1 MNNLYFYLSK
11 ILAPLINF
19 TNFLIFGIL
28 VLYIFYKI
36 YKNHKVKIFLK
47 IFVTCFLF
55 VAILPIGNFGIKLLE
70 SEFLNQ
76 KKIKKIDNIFVL
88 AGSENL
94 EASKLTFKTNLNDSS
109 ERLIATVKLGLENPD
124 AKIYFLGGQG
134 LMVKTNINESNI
146 AKNFFSDVGFN
157 TDRVYFVDNTRNTIE
172 NLRKI
177 VDLNISNKSNILITS
192 AFHMKRAL
200 IISRKFKLNL
210 IPYAVD
216 FRLIKHGN
224 LLNYYQTFKISDNL
238 FKFDLFIRE
247 LLGIISFKMFL

>member
-1 MNNLYFYLSK
+1 ML
-11 ILAPLINF
+11 
-19 TNFLIFGIL
+19 
-28 VLYIFYKI
+28 
-36 YKNHKVKIFLK
+36 
-47 IFVTCFLF
+47 
-55 VAILPIGNFGIKLLE
+55 VAILPIGSFGIKLLE
-70 SEFLNQ
+70 SEFLIQ

-94 EASKLTFKTNLNDSS
+94 EASKLSFKTNLNDSS

-124 AKIYFLGGQG
+124 AKIYYLGGQG
-134 LMVKTNINESNI
+134 YMVKNDINETNI
-146 AKNFFSDVGFN
+146 AKSFFSDVGFN
-157 TDRVYFVDNTRNTIE
+157 TDRIYFVDNTRNTIE

-177 VDLNISNKSNILITS
+177 TDFNVSNKSNILITS

-216 FRLIKHGN
+216 FRSIKEDN
-224 LLNYYQTFKISDNL
+224 LLNNYQQFNISDNL

-247 LLGIISFKMFL
+247 LIGIISFKVFL

>member
-1 MNNLYFYLSK
+1 MNNVYFYLSK

-19 TNFLIFGIL
+19 TNFVIFGIL
-28 VLYIFYKI
+28 ILYIFYKI
-36 YKNHKVKIFLK
+36 NKNYKVKIFLK
-47 IFVTCFLF
+47 IFVTLFLL

-94 EASKLTFKTNLNDSS
+94 EASKLTFKTNLSDSS

-134 LMVKTNINESNI
+134 FMVKNDINESHI
-146 AKNFFSDVGFN
+146 AKSFFSDVGFN
-157 TDRVYFVDNTRNTIE
+157 TDRIDFVDNTKNTIE

-177 VDLNISNKSNILITS
+177 TDLNISNKSNILITS
-192 AFHMKRAL
+192 AFHMKRVL
-200 IISRKFKLNL
+200 IISRKFKLDL

-216 FRLIKHGN
+216 FRSIKEDN
-224 LLNYYQTFKISDNL
+224 LLNKYQKFNILDNV

-247 LLGIISFKMFL
+247 LLGIISFKILM

>member
-1 MNNLYFYLSK
+1 VYFYLSK
-11 ILAPLINF
+11 ILTPLINF
-19 TNFLIFGIL
+19 TNFFIFGIII
-28 VLYIFYKI
+28 LYIFYKI
-36 YKNHKVKIFLK
+36 KKNYKVKIFLK
-47 IFVTCFLF
+47 IFITFFLF

-94 EASKLTFKTNLNDSS
+94 EASKLTLKTNLNDAS
-109 ERLIATVKLGLENPD
+109 ERLIATVKLGLENPE
-124 AKIYFLGGQG
+124 AKIYFLGGEG
-134 LMVKTNINESNI
+134 FMVKNDINESNI
-146 AKNFFSDVGFN
+146 AKSFFSDVGFN
-157 TDRVYFVDNTRNTIE
+157 TDRIYFVDNTRNTIE

-177 VDLNISNKSNILITS
+177 VNLNISNKSNILITS

-216 FRLIKHGN
+216 FRSIKEGN
-224 LLNYYQTFKISDNL
+224 LLNKYQKFNILDNL

-247 LLGIISFKMFL
+247 LLGIISFKILL

>member
-1 MNNLYFYLSK
+1 MYFYLSK

-28 VLYIFYKI
+28 ILYIFYKI
-36 YKNHKVKIFLK
+36 NKNYKVKIFLK
-47 IFVTCFLF
+47 IFVTLFLL

-134 LMVKTNINESNI
+134 FMVKNDINESHI
-146 AKNFFSDVGFN
+146 AKSFFSDVGFN
-157 TDRVYFVDNTRNTIE
+157 TDRIDFVDNTKNTIE

-177 VDLNISNKSNILITS
+177 TDLNISNKSNILITS

-200 IISRKFKLNL
+200 IISRKFKLDL

-216 FRLIKHGN
+216 FRSIKEDN
-224 LLNYYQTFKISDNL
+224 LLNKYQKFNILDNL

-247 LLGIISFKMFL
+247 LLGIISFKILM

>member
-1 MNNLYFYLSK
+1 MYFYLSK

-28 VLYIFYKI
+28 ILYIFYKI
-36 YKNHKVKIFLK
+36 NKNYKVKIFLK
-47 IFVTCFLF
+47 IFVTLFLL

-70 SEFLNQ
+70 SEFLIQ
-76 KKIKKIDNIFVL
+76 KKIKKIDNIFIL

-134 LMVKTNINESNI
+134 FMVKNDINESHI
-146 AKNFFSDVGFN
+146 AKSFFSDVGFN
-157 TDRVYFVDNTRNTIE
+157 TDRIDFVDNTKNTIE

-177 VDLNISNKSNILITS
+177 TDLNISNKSNILITS

-200 IISRKFKLNL
+200 IISRKFKLDL

-216 FRLIKHGN
+216 FRSIKEDN
-224 LLNYYQTFKISDNL
+224 LLNKYQKFNILDNL

-247 LLGIISFKMFL
+247 LLGIISFKILM

>member
-1 MNNLYFYLSK
+1 MYFYLSK

-55 VAILPIGNFGIKLLE
+55 IAILPIGNFGFKLLE

-109 ERLIATVKLGLENPD
+109 ERLIATVKLGLENPG

-134 LMVKTNINESNI
+134 LMVKNDINEANI
-146 AKNFFSDVGFN
+146 AKSFFSDVGFN
-157 TDRVYFVDNTRNTIE
+157 TDRIYFVDDTRNTIE

-177 VDLNISNKSNILITS
+177 TDLNISNKSNILITS

-200 IISRKFKLNL
+200 IISRKFKLDL

-216 FRLIKHGN
+216 FRSIKEDNLIN
-224 LLNYYQTFKISDNL
+224 NYQNFNILDNL
-238 FKFDLFIRE
+238 FKFELFIRE
-247 LLGIISFKMFL
+247 IMGIISVKVFL

>member
-1 MNNLYFYLSK
+1 MS
-11 ILAPLINF
+11 PLINS

-28 VLYIFYKI
+28 ILYIFYKI
-36 YKNHKVKIFLK
+36 NKKHKVKIFLK
-47 IFVTCFLF
+47 IFITFFLF

-134 LMVKTNINESNI
+134 FMVKNATNEATI
-146 AKNFFSDVGFN
+146 ARGFFSDVGFN
-157 TDRVYFVDNTRNTIE
+157 TDRIYFVENSRNTIE
-172 NLRKI
+172 NLRTIK
-177 VDLNISNKSNILITS
+177 DLNILNKSNVLITS

-200 IISRKFKLNL
+200 IISRKFKLDL

-216 FRLIKHGN
+216 FRSIKEDN
-224 LLNYYQTFKISDNL
+224 LLNYYQKFNILDNL
-238 FKFDLFIRE
+238 FKFELFIRE
-247 LLGIISFKMFL
+247 LMGIISFKVFL

>member
-1 MNNLYFYLSK
+1 MK
-11 ILAPLINF
+11 QE
-19 TNFLIFGIL
+19 T
-28 VLYIFYKI
+28 
-36 YKNHKVKIFLK
+36 
-47 IFVTCFLF
+47 
-55 VAILPIGNFGIKLLE
+55 
-70 SEFLNQ
+70 
-76 KKIKKIDNIFVL
+76 
-88 AGSENL
+88 
-94 EASKLTFKTNLNDSS
+94 
-109 ERLIATVKLGLENPD
+109 
-124 AKIYFLGGQG
+124 
-134 LMVKTNINESNI
+134 
-146 AKNFFSDVGFN
+146 
-157 TDRVYFVDNTRNTIE
+157 TIE

-216 FRLIKHGN
+216 FRLNKHDD

>member
-1 MNNLYFYLSK
+1 VYFYLSK

-28 VLYIFYKI
+28 ILYIFYKI
-36 YKNHKVKIFLK
+36 KKNYKVRIFLK
-47 IFVTCFLF
+47 IFVTLFLF

-94 EASKLTFKTNLNDSS
+94 EASKLTFKTNLNNSS

-134 LMVKTNINESNI
+134 FMVKNDINESYI
-146 AKNFFSDVGFN
+146 AKSFFSDVGFN
-157 TDRVYFVDNTRNTIE
+157 TDRIDFVDNTKNTIE

-177 VDLNISNKSNILITS
+177 TDLNISNKSNILITS

-200 IISRKFKLNL
+200 IISRKFKLDL

-216 FRLIKHGN
+216 FRSIKEDN
-224 LLNYYQTFKISDNL
+224 LLNKYQKFNILDNL

-247 LLGIISFKMFL
+247 LLGIISFKILM

>member
-1 MNNLYFYLSK
+1 MYFYLSK

-28 VLYIFYKI
+28 ILYIFYKI
-36 YKNHKVKIFLK
+36 NKNYKVKIFLK
-47 IFVTCFLF
+47 IFITFFLF

-70 SEFLNQ
+70 SEFLIQ

-109 ERLIATVKLGLENPD
+109 ERLIATVKLGLENPG

-134 LMVKTNINESNI
+134 LMVKNDINEANI
-146 AKNFFSDVGFN
+146 AKSFFSDVGFN
-157 TDRVYFVDNTRNTIE
+157 TDRIYFVDDTRNTIE

-177 VDLNISNKSNILITS
+177 TDLNISNKSNILITS

-200 IISRKFKLNL
+200 IISRKFKLDL

-216 FRLIKHGN
+216 FRSISDDN
-224 LLNYYQTFKISDNL
+224 LLNNYQSFKISHNL
-238 FKFDLFIRE
+238 FNFDLFIRE
-247 LLGIISFKMFL
+247 LLGIIYLKIFL